1 MYTKFTISE
10 MMLNILA
17 QNPEKTYPFED
28 LTCMVIPCLNESLQE
43 SLRIQRSNQ
52 AKVLDALIML
62 DSEGL
67 IILDSATDAS
77 IITIK
82 GLINVSRK
90 SFLN

>member
-1 MYTKFTISE
+1 MYNKFNISE
-10 MMLNILA
+10 IILNILA
-17 QNPEKTYPFED
+17 QSPEKTCPFED
-28 LTCMVIPCLNESLQE
+28 LTSMVIPGLNESLQE
-43 SLRIQRSNQ
+43 IFIQRSNQ

-82 GLINVSRK
+82 GLINIRSK

>member
-1 MYTKFTISE
+1 MYNKFTISE
-10 MMLNILA
+10 IILNILA
-17 QNPEKTYPFED
+17 QSPEKTCPFED
-28 LTCMVIPCLNESLQE
+28 LTSMVIACLNESLQE
-43 SLRIQRSNQ
+43 SLFIQRSNQ
-52 AKVLDALIML
+52 AKVLDALVML

-82 GLINVSRK
+82 GLINIRSK

>member
-1 MYTKFTISE
+1 MYNKFNISE
-10 MMLNILA
+10 IILNILA
-17 QNPEKTYPFED
+17 QNPEKIYSFED
-28 LTCMVIPCLNESLQE
+28 LTSMLIPYLDQSLQE
-43 SLRIQRSNQ
+43 SLLIQRSNQ

-67 IILDSATDAS
+67 IILDSATDTS

-82 GLINVSRK
+82 GLINISSK